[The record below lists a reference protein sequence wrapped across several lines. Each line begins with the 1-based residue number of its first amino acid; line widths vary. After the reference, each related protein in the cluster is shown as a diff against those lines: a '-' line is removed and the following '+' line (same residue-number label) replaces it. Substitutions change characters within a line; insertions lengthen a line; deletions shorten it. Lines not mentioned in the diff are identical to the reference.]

1 MVSPSNTAPDLTAA
15 DRPAEYAFYMRT
27 AHNDTV
33 QGAAMAQYAY
43 DAGFR
48 KAATI
53 HDGSLYADKLQQV
66 FADKF
71 KELGGEVVA
80 QEATDP
86 NETNM
91 GPMLTRI
98 AAAKPD
104 FIYLPIFIAAG
115 GQIASQAKQNPDL
128 ANVQMAGADGI
139 FSPDF
144 LAAAGDASMG
154 FLWSS
159 PDFSAFGSGYQDF
172 LAKHREKYG
181 EAPLAPFHAHAYDA
195 YNLIADGVEK
205 AAVQCSNGST
215 VIPRTALRDAM
226 ISTSGMVGLT
236 GSLTCTATGDCA
248 DPKIAVYQGMSS
260 DTATWN
266 PGAAD
271 DSNPKKIWP

>member
-1 MVSPSNTAPDLTAA
+1 MKHWSKLALALAVFALLLGVFAVA
-15 DRPAEYAFYMRT
+15 YAE
-27 AHNDTV
+27 
-33 QGAAMAQYAY
+33 QGAAPSAQT
-43 DAGFR
+43 
-48 KAATI
+48 AT
-53 HDGSLYADKLQQV
+53 
-66 FADKF
+66 
-71 KELGGEVVA
+71 
-80 QEATDP
+80 ATP
-86 NETNM
+86 APT
-91 GPMLTRI
+91 
-98 AAAKPD
+98 AAAPKVDTSAPTIPGLKAWQGSPHAD
-104 FIYLPIFIAAG
+104 AASEAFRHWD
-115 GQIASQAKQNPDL
+115 QEDPQAVPVACAKCH
-128 ANVQMAGADGI
+128 
-139 FSPDF
+139 
-144 LAAAGDASMG
+144 
-154 FLWSS
+154 SS
-159 PDFSAFGSGYQDF
+159 AGYQDF